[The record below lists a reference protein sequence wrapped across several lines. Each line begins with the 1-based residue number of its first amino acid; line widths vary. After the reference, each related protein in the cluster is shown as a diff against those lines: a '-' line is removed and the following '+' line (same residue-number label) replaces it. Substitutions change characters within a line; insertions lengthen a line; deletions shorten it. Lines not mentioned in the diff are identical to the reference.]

1 MVFVMVKVI
10 IVGGGRV
17 GIHLIDKLRRRVG
30 YEITLID
37 YHKNIIEYVEKNY
50 ETVNIIYG
58 DATNKKVLKEA
69 GISDA
74 NIIVIATSVDE
85 VNLLIA
91 VTAQKYNLDKIIART
106 TNPDHVKIFKKLGLN
121 EVVSPELAACGDIEK
136 LIISPNVA
144 DLAISGKGDC
154 ELIEVEVKSSKIV
167 GKKVEEISPN
177 RDFIVVMCQKGSETL
192 IAQNDIVLEKG
203 DSVTV
208 LCKRKV
214 IKKVRKRF
222 TKNSLLPI

>member
-17 GIHLIDKLRRRVG
+17 GIHLIGKLKRRVG

-50 ETVNIIYG
+50 ETVRIIHG
-58 DATNKKVLKEA
+58 DATNKKVLEEA
-69 GISDA
+69 GISEAD
-74 NIIVIATSVDE
+74 IIVIATSVDE

-136 LIISPNVA
+136 LIINPNVA

-154 ELIEVEVKSSKIV
+154 ELIEVEVKSTKIV
-167 GKKVEEISPN
+167 GKMVGEVSPN
-177 RDFIVVMCQKGSETL
+177 RDYILVMCQKGAETL
-192 IAQNDIVLEKG
+192 IARNDIVLEKG
-203 DSVTV
+203 DSVTI

-222 TKNSLLPI
+222 TKNSLFSI